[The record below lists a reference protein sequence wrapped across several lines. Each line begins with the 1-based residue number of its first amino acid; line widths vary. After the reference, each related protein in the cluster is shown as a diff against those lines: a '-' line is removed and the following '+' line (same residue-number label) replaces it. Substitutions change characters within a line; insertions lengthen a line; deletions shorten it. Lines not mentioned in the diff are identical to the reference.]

1 LGCRGKPCPY
11 ARTHQVPAMMKD
23 RLNLYH
29 IGKKVKQKTEN
40 MAFRHKRDQFGVYYS
55 VRMHALRSIFI
66 PM

>member
-1 LGCRGKPCPY
+1 
-11 ARTHQVPAMMKD
+11 MMKD
-23 RLNLYH
+23 LLNLYH

-55 VRMHALRSIFI
+55 VRMHALHSIFI